1 MLISIFRESAAAGS
15 LIIFAVGAV
24 KLTGLLQTIL

>member
-1 MLISIFRESAAAGS
+1 MLISIIREFAAAGS

-24 KLTGLLQTIL
+24 RLTGLLQAVL